1 MTIYITTEINHA
13 MLNHAQ
19 QRYPSES
26 CGLIIGH
33 WQASYTTSCYYY
45 PCNNQITANSQRRFL
60 IDPVVYQE
68 AEDNADQQGLS
79 IISIVHSHP
88 DHPDEPSE
96 FDRQHAWPGISYI
109 IISVVNGKIASYRS
123 WQLTNNRNQFLP
135 ETIQV
140 DGNTHASNY

>member
-19 QRYPSES
+19 QNYPSES

-33 WQASYTTSCYYY
+33 SQTNHTTGYYY
-45 PCNNQITANSQRRFL
+45 YSCNNQITTNSQRRFL
-60 IDPVVYQE
+60 IDPATYQE
-68 AEDNADQQGLS
+68 VEDNADKQGLT

-88 DHPDEPSE
+88 DHPAVPSE
-96 FDRQHAWPGISYI
+96 FDRLHAWPGISYI
-109 IISVVNGKIASYRS
+109 IISVVNSKVARYRS
-123 WQLTNNRNQFLP
+123 WQLTNDRSQFLP

-140 DGNTHASNY
+140 EGNTHASNY